1 MIFHPGIIA
10 LLLGSLLIT
19 AMLCYSA
26 YEGARIIGN
35 WNIRSGSEEQLEMER
50 KTYLISTLMGYALG
64 FQLFSLFLFIYT
76 ADSLSPLFVGAM
88 CAAGSLSVNGFGYP
102 ATILKLV
109 NCLLAGLWLV
119 VNFTDNQA
127 HDYPLIKTK
136 YGLLLC
142 ISPLL
147 VTETVIQGGY
157 LLSLAPDLI
166 TSCCGTLF
174 TTDANNVI
182 SDLIALPR
190 GQAQTLFVLSTMATI
205 LLGLYFLRKGKGAY
219 FFSLAALAMLL
230 VSLAAVIS
238 FISIYFYEL
247 PTHHCP
253 FCILHSEY
261 GYVGYPLYFALLVGA
276 ICGLGVGAV
285 APFRKIE
292 SLRTILPRVQRQLAA
307 TSLLAY
313 LVFLLIAG
321 GGIWF
326 SNLSMAAY

>member
-10 LLLGSLLIT
+10 LLLGSMLIT
-19 AMLCYSA
+19 AMLCHSA
-26 YEGARIIGN
+26 YEGARIIGK

-88 CAAGSLSVNGFGYP
+88 CAAGSLSVNSFGYP
-102 ATILKLV
+102 TIILKLV
-109 NCLLAGLWLV
+109 NCLLAGTWLV
-119 VNFTDNQA
+119 LNFTDNQA
-127 HDYPLIKTK
+127 HDYPLIRVK
-136 YGLLLC
+136 YWLLIC
-142 ISPLL
+142 ITPLL
-147 VTETVIQGGY
+147 AAETVIQGAY
-157 LLSLAPDLI
+157 LLSLEPDLI

-174 TTDANNVI
+174 TTDTGTAI

-190 GQAQTLFVLSTMATI
+190 GLTQTLFVLSALVMF
-205 LLGLYFLRKGKGAY
+205 LLGAYFLWKGKGAY
-219 FFSLAALAMLL
+219 LFSLAAIIMLL

-261 GYVGYPLYFALLVGA
+261 GYVGYPMYFALMIGA
-276 ICGLGVGAV
+276 ISGLGVGV
-285 APFRKIE
+285 TAPFRRIE
-292 SLRTILPRVQRQLAA
+292 TLGTILPRVQRRLAIV
-307 TSLLAY
+307 SLVAY
-313 LVFLLIAG
+313 SVFLLISG
-321 GGIWF
+321 VGIWS